1 MLTFSRKGKV
11 NDFFRKFE
19 FTRKKKKIKAKM
31 LKDLIKMKIML
42 CQEI

>member
-19 FTRKKKKIKAKM
+19 FTRKKKNQSQNA
-31 LKDLIKMKIML
+31 
-42 CQEI
+42 